1 MQMMRC
7 ALWVLCVLASV
18 AAAASEGQLVKL
30 KHAPGG
36 KLVVPSGANGVHPLL
51 SQVRRKPDQSRSR
64 LCGVHIPLSHQ
75 RVSLSSPPATVGVKR
90 RCARVQGRKELPTE
104 YSRTPVCGSGEP
116 RLVSSSSDSLHCRKQ
131 LPTHARRRAHRLR
144 CSSSYRVHGW
154 TRR

>member
-1 MQMMRC
+1 MQMMRW
-7 ALWVLCVLASV
+7 AVLCVLAGV

-75 RVSLSSPPATVGVKR
+75 RVSLSSPPAPVVVER
-90 RCARVQGRKELPTE
+90 RCARAQSTAVLLCYACMRQW
-104 YSRTPVCGSGEP
+104 
-116 RLVSSSSDSLHCRKQ
+116 
-131 LPTHARRRAHRLR
+131 RAPF
-144 CSSSYRVHGW
+144 G
-154 TRR
+154 